1 MKIVDIRVH
10 LLSAPI
16 PEPYR
21 WRSTLGCSVKRDT
34 VVLEVITD
42 EGIVGY
48 GESGHALAPTVV
60 AEIIESTLKPELLG
74 EDPTQVQALWK
85 KMAVATRMQ
94 GNSGL
99 PVQAMAGVEIALWDI
114 VGKVAGLPI
123 HRLFGGA
130 AKTVPAYAGGL
141 ALGYKSPEARAEEA
155 ARLVAEHGFTALKL
169 RVGQGVRKDTATVK
183 AVREAVGPDVEI
195 MVDVNGAYSRR
206 TAYEMAHV
214 YQEYGVFWMEEPLP
228 YADLEGY
235 ARLAADVEINIAGG
249 ENCYLRTGFKELLD
263 RRAVDV
269 IQPDCNKTGFM
280 EAKLAADMFGAF
292 SMPCAPHVLGTA
304 IDTAISLHLLACIPN
319 GLKLEFDMLP
329 NNALSDGLLAEPFR
343 CVEGR
348 VKVPQGPGL
357 GIEID
362 PEAFARYPFIDGPSY
377 VMEN

>member
-1 MKIVDIRVH
+1 MKVVDIRVH

-21 WRSTLGCSVKRDT
+21 WRSPLGCSVKRDT
-34 VVLEVITD
+34 VVIEVITD

-60 AEIIESTLKPELLG
+60 ARIIESVLKPEVVG
-74 EDPTQVQALWK
+74 EDPTRIQAIWK
-85 KMAVATRMQ
+85 KMAVATRML
-94 GNSGL
+94 GNSGV
-99 PVQAMAGVEIALWDI
+99 PVMAMAGIEIALWDI
-114 VGKVAGLPI
+114 LGKVAGLPI
-123 HRLFGGA
+123 HRLFGGS
-130 AKTVPAYAGGL
+130 AKDVRAYAGGL
-141 ALGYKSPEARAEEA
+141 ALGYKAPEARADEA

-169 RVGQGVRKDTATVK
+169 RVGQGAQKDIATVK
-183 AVREAVGPDVEI
+183 AVREAVGPDVDI

-206 TAYEMAHV
+206 TAHEMARV

-228 YADLEGY
+228 YADVEGY
-235 ARLAADVEINIAGG
+235 ARLAAEVEINISGG

-263 RRAVDV
+263 SRAVDIV
-269 IQPDCNKTGFM
+269 QPDCNKTGFT

-304 IDTAISLHLLACIPN
+304 IDTAISLQFLACIPN
-319 GLKLEFDMLP
+319 GLSLEFDMLP
-329 NNALSDGLLAEPFR
+329 NNALSDGLLVEPFR
-343 CVEGR
+343 CIDGR

-362 PEAFARYPFIDGPSY
+362 PESFKRYPFIDGPSY
-377 VMEN
+377 VMES